1 MSIKNAGKQPV
12 LFLFDTIKGLDQSQI
27 PFVQGFIVGATSNPF
42 IFFLSIKTRF
52 NKNDFP
58 VRYFPT
64 KLTIPICLFSER
76 DINFFAS
83 SFIINFFVDESN
95 VTKGIAV

>member
-1 MSIKNAGKQPV
+1 MSIKNAGKQFGLD
-12 LFLFDTIKGLDQSQI
+12 LFEIIRGLDQSQI

-42 IFFLSIKTRF
+42 KFFFSIKTLF

-58 VRYFPT
+58 VRYLPT

-76 DINFFAS
+76 DNIFFAS
-83 SFIINFFVDESN
+83 SFIINFFVGESN